1 MAVIRLRTLAVLSA
15 AVTGAAASIGVGVET
30 PASAGNHLSAAG
42 APTAILPA
50 LTRFA
55 VSISAV
61 TLPAGTL
68 VVATNGNDANPGTV
82 ALPFATIQKAVSLV
96 QPGGTIAIRAGT
108 YALTTNIQIVHSG
121 ASGRPITM
129 TSYPGERVIIDG
141 EPLPNTPAPLN
152 GSIPRAQR
160 GAIHQEASWWRIVGL
175 EIINGPYG
183 IYCDGCNNNVWEQLV
198 IHDNYETGFQLQGAS
213 SNNLILNLDSFA
225 NRDPRKNGESADGL
239 GIKEGSGTGN
249 VVRGARL
256 WNNVDD
262 GFDAW
267 KFLSPI
273 VIEDSMAWGNGV
285 NRWSFPNFAGDGN
298 GFKLGGGD
306 PDPPANHVVRNS
318 MAFDNAHRGFIDN
331 GNPGALTIDHST
343 AYHNG
348 GTGFDF
354 AASTSRLTANLSA
367 ANASPMSLG
376 SSTGS
381 GNSWDI
387 GGTWNAAALVNTS
400 PSVVSGPR
408 TATGAIPAS
417 DFLRPRNGANVGA
430 SL

>member
-1 MAVIRLRTLAVLSA
+1 MVVIRLRTVAILTAVVA
-15 AVTGAAASIGVGVET
+15 GTVTIAVGEP
-30 PASAGNHLSAAG
+30 PASVENDLLA
-42 APTAILPA
+42 
-50 LTRFA
+50 
-55 VSISAV
+55 
-61 TLPAGTL
+61 LPAGAL
-68 VVATNGNDANPGTV
+68 IVATNGNDANPGTM
-82 ALPFATIQKAVSLV
+82 AQPLATIQKAIDLV
-96 QPGGTIAIRAGT
+96 PLGGTIAIRGGT
-108 YALTTNIQIVHSG
+108 YALTTNIQIRRSG
-121 ASGRPITM
+121 TADKPITM
-129 TSYPGERVIIDG
+129 TNAPGERVIIDG

-160 GAIHQEASWWRIVGL
+160 GAIHQEASFWRISGL

-183 IYCDGCNNNVWEQLV
+183 VYCDGCNNNVWERLV

-213 SNNLILNLDSFA
+213 SNNLILNLDSHD

-285 NRWSFPNFAGDGN
+285 NRWGFPDFAGDGN

-318 MAFDNAHRGFIDN
+318 MAFDNAQRGFIDN
-331 GNPGALTIDHST
+331 GNPGSLTIDHST
-343 AYHNG
+343 AWRNG

-354 AASTSRLTANLSA
+354 AASTSGLTSNLAVGNARPVSQGASA
-367 ANASPMSLG
+367 A
-376 SSTGS
+376 S
-381 GNSWDI
+381 GNSWNI
-387 GGTWNAAALVNTS
+387 GGTWNDAALASTS
-400 PSVVSGPR
+400 SSVVIGPR
-408 TATGAIPAS
+408 TSTGAIPAS
-417 DFLRPRNGANVGA
+417 NFLRPRSGVSIGAT
-430 SL
+430 L